1 MEGSGEESEEEEVRA
16 SLAAAGYRGREGVG
30 GGRAQGVEM
39 AGGTSGARPRPPT
52 VVHQDRTNYDR
63 L

>member
-16 SLAAAGYRGREGVG
+16 SLAAAGYGGREGVG

-39 AGGTSGARPRPPT
+39 AGGTFGARPRPPT
-52 VVHQDRTNYDR
+52 V